1 MVNEALAIVISGGK
15 RVANSF
21 LSIFFDILIDLFTV
35 VVIIRQGIVNL
46 GQCEVRKPR
55 DQLFRGEAVVED
67 IGDHGPNRETGPSND
82 GTSPADFRISGN
94 VRMGYFRH
102 DLLL

>member
-35 VVIIRQGIVNL
+35 VVIIRERIVNL
-46 GQCEVRKPR
+46 G
-55 DQLFRGEAVVED
+55 
-67 IGDHGPNRETGPSND
+67 
-82 GTSPADFRISGN
+82 
-94 VRMGYFRH
+94 
-102 DLLL
+102 